1 MHIQEAFA
9 LIQDDIDKVEVGIK
23 EAVAT
28 EVTLISNVG
37 EYLLESGGKRFRPLA
52 LLLSAKICGFDGDE
66 RIALAMVVEF
76 IHTATLLHDDVVDNA
91 DLRRGKAS
99 ANTVWGNGSSV
110 LVGDYLLAK
119 AMTIAVGQGNL
130 DIIRV
135 LSEATSRMA
144 EGEVRQLIN
153 YSDIETTEETYLS
166 VITDKTAVLF
176 AAACKIPTLLA
187 GVNGDRRVALER
199 FGLDLGIAFQLIDDC
214 LDYTSKNEELGKTIG
229 NDLREGKVTLPLI
242 KAFSLA
248 TADEKEILRA
258 AIEDSDKKES
268 VIKAGGL
275 KENTANNNTDLE
287 KVFAIINK
295 YEGIDYTMN
304 EARKRI
310 ESAKTALEIFAPNT
324 ERAALTAMA
333 DFAINRTN

>member
-1 MHIQEAFA
+1 MQEAFA

>member
-23 EAVAT
+23 EAVAN
-28 EVTLISNVG
+28 EITLISNVG